1 LVFYIQMLEPI
12 EIFFSTFEPIIKEKQ
27 TEAHYKGHYL
37 KYVNNLNKFIKE
49 NKTLTDI
56 YHESIKSAVNKK
68 FKKIFLLTTIQLF
81 DKNSDIVH
89 NAAQIYNHELYWSS
103 ITSFTKSI
111 ESFCNNKKSLFDSD
125 NYFNIFYD
133 KYLELGTKHFGS
145 GWLWIIYNDNKL
157 DIITTHDAF
166 VPLEHK
172 ILAVIDLW
180 EHAYYLDYMYERKT
194 YLEKSFKLLN
204 WNKINDKVKKIIE
217 KIE

>member
-1 LVFYIQMLEPI
+1 MLEPI
-12 EIFFSTFEPIIKEKQ
+12 KIFFSMFEPIIKEKQ

-37 KYVNNLNKFIKE
+37 KYVNNLNKFLKE
-49 NKTLTDI
+49 NKTLGDL
-56 YHESIKSAVNKK
+56 YNKSIKSAENKK
-68 FKKIFLLTTIQLF
+68 LRKIFLLTTIQLF

-103 ITSFTKSI
+103 MTSFTKSI
-111 ESFCNNKKSLFDSD
+111 ESFCNNKKNLFSSD
-125 NYFNIFYD
+125 NYLNIFYH
-133 KYLELGTKHFGS
+133 KYVDLGTKHFGS
-145 GWLWIIYNDNKL
+145 GWLWIIYTDNKL
-157 DIITTHDAF
+157 DIITTHDAV
-166 VPLEHK
+166 VPLQHK

-204 WNKINDKVKKIIE
+204 WDKINKKIK

>member
-1 LVFYIQMLEPI
+1 MLEPI
-12 EIFFSTFEPIIKEKQ
+12 KIFFSMFEPIIKEKQ

-37 KYVNNLNKFIKE
+37 KYVNNLNKFLKE
-49 NKTLTDI
+49 NKTLGDL
-56 YHESIKSAVNKK
+56 YNKSIKSAENKK
-68 FKKIFLLTTIQLF
+68 LRKIFLLTTIQLF

-103 ITSFTKSI
+103 MTSFTKSI
-111 ESFCNNKKSLFDSD
+111 ESFCNNKKNLFSSD
-125 NYFNIFYD
+125 NYLNIFYH
-133 KYLELGTKHFGS
+133 KYVDLGTKHFGS
-145 GWLWIIYNDNKL
+145 GWLWIIYTDNKL
-157 DIITTHDAF
+157 DIITTHDAV
-166 VPLEHK
+166 VPSQHK

-204 WNKINDKVKKIIE
+204 WDKINKKIK

>member
-1 LVFYIQMLEPI
+1 MLEPI
-12 EIFFSTFEPIIKEKQ
+12 KIFFSTFEPIIKEKQ

-37 KYVNNLNKFIKE
+37 KYVNNLNKFLKE
-49 NKTLTDI
+49 NKTLGDL
-56 YHESIKSAVNKK
+56 YNKSIKSAENKK
-68 FKKIFLLTTIQLF
+68 LRKIFLLTTIQLF

-103 ITSFTKSI
+103 MTSFTKSI
-111 ESFCNNKKSLFDSD
+111 ESFCNNKKNLFSSD
-125 NYFNIFYD
+125 NYLNIFYH
-133 KYLELGTKHFGS
+133 KYVDLGTKHFGS
-145 GWLWIIYNDNKL
+145 GWLWIIYTDNKL
-157 DIITTHDAF
+157 DIITTHDAV
-166 VPLEHK
+166 VPSQHK

-204 WNKINDKVKKIIE
+204 WDKINKKIK